1 MNSNSRFTSRAQ
13 PSERVRAMA
22 GLFLCGF
29 LAFGIGVYSFTQLL
43 EPLAKEFGWDRA
55 TLGGQMSAFWLS
67 APFSVVAAYALRR
80 IGVRGLLAIGGVT
93 EIIGLLGMIWAH
105 SATEFYVLRFLTGV
119 GKVLIVTPIPV
130 ASARCVPN
138 RAGLAMAIS
147 FCGWHTGG
155 LVMAPLTAELVIRF
169 GWRSAL
175 AANCAFF
182 AVGLALALLL
192 LRTRRITEPS
202 AEHQTATL
210 PNNPTT
216 GAIREPTPGN
226 RGALIVICIATLTYY
241 AGYAGLLGQ
250 LAPLLTDAG
259 FDEHSIGQLTGSVAI
274 SAALGVLLAGAVTQC
289 VSAQMSGCIFLVLMS
304 VATFSA
310 TLLGPGASLLSGISF
325 VALVGGLVG
334 GGDPIIIDALRQSV
348 DPQRFDRSYGWWYL
362 LCLAALTIAPF
373 AVGAVFDR
381 FGTYRVGF
389 LIISVAT
396 LTSAPAWVALVRYP
410 RKTASTVYGKH
421 LSDYR

>member
-1 MNSNSRFTSRAQ
+1 
-13 PSERVRAMA
+13 MA

-43 EPLAKEFGWDRA
+43 EPLAKEFSWGRA

-67 APFSVVAAYALRR
+67 APFSVIAAYSLRR
-80 IGVRGLLAIGGVT
+80 MGVRGLLAVGGAI
-93 EIIGLLGMIWAH
+93 EIVGLLGMIWAH

-119 GKVLIVTPIPV
+119 GKVMIVTPIPV
-130 ASARCVPN
+130 VSARCVPN

-175 AANCAFF
+175 VANCAFF
-182 AVGLALALLL
+182 AVGLAIALLL
-192 LRTRRITEPS
+192 LRARSITEPS
-202 AEHQTATL
+202 AEDPVATP
-210 PNNPTT
+210 PNDPAT
-216 GAIREPTPGN
+216 GSMREPIPGS
-226 RGALIVICIATLTYY
+226 RGALIAICIATLTYY

-289 VSAQMSGCIFLVLMS
+289 VSAQTSGCIFLVLMS
-304 VATFSA
+304 VATLSA
-310 TLLGPGASLLSGISF
+310 TLLGSGASLLSGIFF

-396 LTSAPAWVALVRYP
+396 LASAPAWVALVRYP
-410 RKTASTVYGKH
+410 RKTASTVYGKC
-421 LSDYR
+421 LSDHR